1 MTLPDNYEQVQQW
14 VQRSLAGNDAAC
26 QALYSAFAGQV
37 KGYLF
42 RRGFGHADVED
53 LTQDVFLR
61 VFKALDSFDPARG
74 AFRLWLAVIARNVAR
89 SARSRRG
96 DGASFDPALAEDML
110 LSPGNPSDSSQLRE
124 EMDAVRAGVQS
135 LPDEL
140 ARIVRLRY
148 VEGLTTRGIASAVG
162 TAEATVRLRLSEAVG
177 LLARHLR
184 AKGVS

>member
-1 MTLPDNYEQVQQW
+1 MTLPVSHEQVQQW
-14 VQRSLAGNDAAC
+14 IHRSLDGDDVAS
-26 QALYSAFAGQV
+26 QALYSAFSGQV

-42 RRGFGHADVED
+42 RCGLGHADVED

-89 SARSRRG
+89 SSRARRAE
-96 DGASFDPALAEDML
+96 GASFDPALAEDML
-110 LSPGNPSDSSQLRE
+110 AAPWSGNHSPELRE

-135 LPDEL
+135 LSAEL

-148 VEGLTTRGIASAVG
+148 VEGRTTRGIAA
-162 TAEATVRLRLSEAVG
+162 AIDLPEATVRLRLNEAVG
-177 LLARHLR
+177 LLARDLR
-184 AKGVS
+184 AKGFQ